1 MMDATLR
8 PTALMTSPIRTLA
21 PIFNSPKAANDPSAS
36 DRRRNETLER
46 IRAALLDERLAVL
59 ELSGET
65 TGTDPY
71 NSGVHRTLGRG
82 DVWSKRSR

>member
-1 MMDATLR
+1 MTN
-8 PTALMTSPIRTLA
+8 PTRTAPPHASSPRA
-21 PIFNSPKAANDPSAS
+21 PENPSAG
-36 DRRRNETLER
+36 DQRRSETLER
-46 IRAALLDERLAVL
+46 IRAALLDQRLAVL
-59 ELSGET
+59 EISGES

>member
-1 MMDATLR
+1 MMGATLGS
-8 PTALMTSPIRTLA
+8 TSLMTIPTRTIA
-21 PIFNSPKAANDPSAS
+21 PTSRSPKAANSPSAS
-36 DRRRNETLER
+36 DQRRSETLER

-59 ELSGET
+59 ELSGEA